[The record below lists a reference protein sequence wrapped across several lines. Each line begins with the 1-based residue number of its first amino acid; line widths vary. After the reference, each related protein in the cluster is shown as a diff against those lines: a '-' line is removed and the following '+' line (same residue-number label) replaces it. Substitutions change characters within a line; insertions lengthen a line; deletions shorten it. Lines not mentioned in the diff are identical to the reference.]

1 MKICLLATF
10 PNPDLP
16 HTLKG
21 GYRRT
26 TELLKVLSRSHEVR
40 LLVAT
45 PSSPWKLS
53 LPYCSRVDVVSS
65 PVLPV
70 QWLRASALLTNI
82 CRTHDVLLAY
92 NPTLR
97 TLPGLIAHLTPC
109 ALVIDYVDIQGTEVY
124 KYRLFRYL
132 STVAERLMLRMCR
145 DYLAITT
152 HLAGRIRSFQP
163 KANVLLLR
171 GVFSEPSV
179 PGEPR
184 VDVDRGSI
192 NVMYLGSMFSF
203 SGVDLLIQAFGQVN
217 DDRLRLF
224 IAGSGPER
232 SHLQQLAQEVDANR
246 IQFVELTDSQL
257 HDFVQQMDILTIPFV
272 DHPRNRAN
280 FPSKVIE
287 YLWSGKSILATQV
300 GEISQVLQHEDTAF
314 LVPGGDVQ
322 ALADGLS
329 TLANHAGLRDRLGKN
344 ARRLFEERFSLQ
356 AVEGQLNQFLR
367 RVVGTEP

>member
-1 MKICLLATF
+1 MKICILATF
-10 PNPDLP
+10 PNPNLP

-45 PSSPWKLS
+45 PSRPWRLD
-53 LPYCSRVDVVSS
+53 LPYCSRVDVVSAS
-65 PVLPV
+65 LPI
-70 QWLRASALLTNI
+70 QGLRVSALLAGI
-82 CRTHDVLLAY
+82 CRSHDVLLVY

-97 TLPGLIAHLTPC
+97 TLPALLAHLTPC

-124 KYRLFRYL
+124 KRRLFRYL
-132 STVAERLMLRMCR
+132 SVVAERLMLGGCR
-145 DYLAITT
+145 NYLAITT
-152 HLAGRIRSFQP
+152 RLVERIRAFQP
-163 KANVLLLR
+163 DANVFLLR
-171 GVFSEPSV
+171 GVFSEPALS
-179 PGEPR
+179 GEPGIA
-184 VDVDRGSI
+184 VDGDNI

-203 SGVDLLIQAFGQVN
+203 SGVDLLIKAFGQVN
-217 DDRLRLF
+217 DERLRLF

-232 SHLQQLAQEVDANR
+232 PSLERLAREVDARR
-246 IQFVELTDSQL
+246 IRFVGLTDDRL
-257 HDFVQQMDILTIPFV
+257 HDFMRQMDILTIPFV

-287 YLWSGKSILATQV
+287 YLWSGKAILATRV
-300 GEISQVLQHEDTAF
+300 GEVPQVLNHGETAF

-329 TLANHAGLRDRLGKN
+329 ALAGDGELRARLGRS
-344 ARRLFEERFSLQ
+344 ARRLFETHFSPQ
-356 AVEGQLNQFLR
+356 AVEAQLNRFLQ
-367 RVVGTEP
+367 RVVEAV